1 VTVFFRTQTGTTEG
15 FGFITP
21 DDEESALNSD
31 SDAPKKKQLKG
42 AQAVYVRL
50 QDEVS
55 LRAGKE
61 ESGLAAEVKSTGGSP
76 EAPEASIEEAKG
88 AEFAQEALEAPIEEE
103 KAAPVEEPDVVETE
117 VGGEATDTAK
127 DTAELEAAPAFEE
140 KELPVPVKDTAGA
153 AQEGGLLVIAF
164 VVPMAQYYAYV
175 SKK

>member
-1 VTVFFRTQTGTTEG
+1 
-15 FGFITP
+15 
-21 DDEESALNSD
+21 LNSD

-42 AQAVYVRL
+42 AQAVYVRF

-61 ESGLAAEVKSTGGSP
+61 ESGLAAEVKSTGGSL

-88 AEFAQEALEAPIEEE
+88 APA
-103 KAAPVEEPDVVETE
+103 KEPDVVETE

-153 AQEGGLLVIAF
+153 A
-164 VVPMAQYYAYV
+164 
-175 SKK
+175 